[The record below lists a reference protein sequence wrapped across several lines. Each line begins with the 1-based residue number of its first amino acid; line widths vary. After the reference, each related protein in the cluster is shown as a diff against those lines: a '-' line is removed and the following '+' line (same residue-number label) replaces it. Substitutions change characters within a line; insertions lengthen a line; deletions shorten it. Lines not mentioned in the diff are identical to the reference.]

1 MLRIFACCRCDVR
14 LDLIKLLLLNVAVK
28 QQRSVVF
35 IVVSDGI
42 ELVLLFVGRLNQLL
56 QVHDQIIQLRHLY
69 KSLDHIARIQV
80 ADRLFVLGDCI
91 LEILLVI
98 EFVSVLLTD
107 LSDDVGREF
116 CVFSDLFGLSK
127 KHFLHERVNFDVVV
141 HLVQLAEDE
150 LIVGVLGE
158 VVNCVVLDFDLQ
170 DARVRRC
177 PIRSYS
183 VVEVV
188 YLKRTLRF
196 FILVALTSTS
206 WLKIYRNNEILK
218 VPHILFVILQRM
230 LLIFPLR
237 QTVLPNEVFLL
248 LALPLARID
257 HQRVGLVVEIGAFS
271 PQKRATRLSGLIHL
285 NDRLSSLLYI
295 GVVENAPLQ
304 QQVHIVLQLIA
315 HDLLENEEINYFAHL
330 FALAYVESAEGF
342 AHITLRPQ
350 VALLVEETVEHDLAD
365 TVFKFECNSSQSCIF
380 RETHRRDNIV
390 FVGFV
395 VD

>member
-1 MLRIFACCRCDVR
+1 M
-14 LDLIKLLLLNVAVK
+14 
-28 QQRSVVF
+28 
-35 IVVSDGI
+35 
-42 ELVLLFVGRLNQLL
+42 
-56 QVHDQIIQLRHLY
+56 
-69 KSLDHIARIQV
+69 
-80 ADRLFVLGDCI
+80 
-91 LEILLVI
+91 
-98 EFVSVLLTD
+98 LLTD
-107 LSDDVGREF
+107 LSDDVGWEL

-127 KHFLHERVNFDVVV
+127 EHFLHERVNFYVVV

-158 VVNCVVLDFDLQ
+158 VVDCVVLDFDLQ

-177 PIRSYS
+177 PKRSYS

-196 FILVALTSTS
+196 FILVALTNTS
-206 WLKIYRNNEILK
+206 WLKINRNNEILK

-257 HQRVGLVVEIGAFS
+257 HQCVGLVVKIGAFS
-271 PQKRATRLSGLIHL
+271 PQKRATRLSSLIHL

-295 GVVENAPLQ
+295 GVVENAPFQ
-304 QQVHIVLQLIA
+304 QQVHIELQLIA
-315 HDLLENEEINYFAHL
+315 HNLLENEEINYFAHL

-350 VALLVEETVEHDLAD
+350 VALFVEETVEHDLAD
-365 TVFKFECNSSQSCIF
+365 TVFKFECNSGQSCIF
-380 RETHRRDNIV
+380 RETHRRDDIV